1 MVIAIIIIAI
11 IAIAIFISSGKKAEN
26 TEEKKDPI
34 QVYLNYKKKEIEKL
48 QEELDQKKSE
58 LESLEN
64 EEFTKSSSDDGLIS
78 FETAIYEETPDP
90 EGEPKHKFS
99 CRIAGLKYHQENIL
113 TGGFIGYADQEPWN
127 PEDNEAV
134 GIYDLDGKIQGYVSK
149 KAKENYL
156 AYFPDKAPC
165 LAVGWIK
172 EEEPGEYSSNVIFI
186 RIHTWEYA
194 ARELAN
200 LLKMY
205 MGKGWEYYKEDI
217 KRTGDYLLKR
227 MEESIEVLEQIDGL
241 VKQDNQVDKQV
252 KETQEIEHE

>member
-11 IAIAIFISSGKKAEN
+11 IAIVVSVSSGKKTEKN
-26 TEEKKDPI
+26 EEKKDPN
-34 QVYLNYKKKEIEKL
+34 QVYLNYKKKEIEQL
-48 QEELDQKKSE
+48 QEELEQKKSE
-58 LESLEN
+58 LETLEN
-64 EEFTKSSSDDGLIS
+64 EESTKSNSDDGLIS
-78 FETAIYEETPDP
+78 FETAIFEETPDP

-113 TGGFIGYADQEPWN
+113 TGGFIGYADQEHWN
-127 PEDNEAV
+127 PEDNEAI

-172 EEEPGEYSSNVIFI
+172 EEEPEEYSSNVIFI

-227 MEESIEVLEQIDGL
+227 MEESIEDLEQSSNNL
-241 VKQDNQVDKQV
+241 
-252 KETQEIEHE
+252 